1 MSEAIIKIYP
11 SLLKGELQSV
21 FDQFNMIEEATLVQS
36 TKYHLE
42 MKSSIQKSFKKLNMQ
57 ISH

>member
-11 SLLKGELQSV
+11 SLLKNELQAV
-21 FDQFNMIEEATLVQS
+21 FDQFNMIEETTLVQS

-42 MKSSIQKSFKKLNMQ
+42 MKSSI
-57 ISH
+57 